1 MCFLFLFTFLYSKNN
16 NQKPI
21 GISPIEFKL
30 RLIDILTR
38 YGRLI
43 AERLICLNYI
53 HHQLIDTNQYK
64 WSLYNLIESKMTY
77 SNDPLDQQSL
87 PSLCCIELIQYLDYI
102 YERLMKLISQ
112 TILNN
117 DSIGFNIQL
126 GNNALPSWLL
136 LSTYCTVNENL
147 SSMNYGSIGGRLIT
161 FFILYMIIKQQYAEA
176 IYYFLRLLYQVR
188 IIIII
193 FPCFKSCI
201 NVS

>member
-1 MCFLFLFTFLYSKNN
+1 M
-16 NQKPI
+16 
-21 GISPIEFKL
+21 GINAIEFKL

-53 HHQLIDTNQYK
+53 NHQLIDTNQYK
-64 WSLYNLIESKMTY
+64 WTLYNFIKSKMIC
-77 SNDPLDQQSL
+77 SNDAIDQQSL
-87 PSLCCIELIQYLDYI
+87 SSLCCIELIQYLDHI
-102 YERLMKLISQ
+102 YKRLMKLISQ

-117 DSIGFNIQL
+117 DSIGLNIQL

-136 LSTYCTVNENL
+136 LSTHYIVNENL

-188 IIIII
+188 LIIIILLI
-193 FPCFKSCI
+193 FPCI